1 MQKSIS
7 TLILLLFVVG
17 FVSAECSLSIT
28 KVNQDPVEANPGETV
43 KVLFKID
50 GISNSQ
56 CGTIQFELKENYPFT
71 IDPQSTN
78 PIIIKSGTSS
88 DPDATWFSAEY
99 KLRIDDSAL
108 DGETE
113 IETEYTTLPA
123 TIGKINKFNITVK
136 ETTADFE
143 VYVKDYNAATKALTF
158 EILNIEDVDVEA
170 LTIEIPKQG
179 NIEVKGANRINI
191 GNLDSNE
198 YTTADFEGTLKD
210 GEIVLTISYTDSVN
224 IRRQINKTLTFDS
237 SYFMGLSR
245 DQVSQPYWLY
255 ILIVAVIGWFVWR
268 KYKKHKLKKKLQ
280 HHG

>member
-1 MQKSIS
+1 MKRGIS
-7 TLILLLFVVG
+7 TLILLLLLVG

-28 KVNQDPVEANPGETV
+28 KVNQNPVEANPGETV
-43 KVLFKID
+43 SVRFKID

-56 CGTIQFELKENYPFT
+56 CGTIQFELKESYPFT
-71 IDPQSTN
+71 VDPESTN

-88 DPDATWFSAEY
+88 DSDASYYLATY

-113 IETEYTTLPA
+113 IETEYTILPS
-123 TIGKINKFNITVK
+123 TVGKINKFNITVK
-136 ETTADFE
+136 DTQADFE
-143 VYVKDYNAATKALTF
+143 ISVKDYNAATKAITF

-170 LTIEIPKQG
+170 LTIEIPKQ
-179 NIEVKGANRINI
+179 NNTEIKGANRVIV

-198 YTTADFEGTLKD
+198 YTTADFEGTLND
-210 GEIVLTISYTDSVN
+210 GEITLTIIYTDSVN
-224 IRRQINKTLTFDS
+224 VRRQINKTINFNS
-237 SYFMGLSR
+237 SYFTDLAR
-245 DQVSQPYWLY
+245 DQTSQPWWLY
-255 ILIVAVIGWFVWR
+255 ILILVAVGWFVWR